1 MYVCIKGGSRLLKY
15 KYGSQITYYLGVYY
29 ATVYF
34 FCIHL
39 HCMHIRY
46 TILREKALRM
56 MTGMHISTSI
66 LNKCVILECQNIDLL
81 PEIEKFEN

>member
-1 MYVCIKGGSRLLKY
+1 
-15 KYGSQITYYLGVYY
+15 
-29 ATVYF
+29 
-34 FCIHL
+34 
-39 HCMHIRY
+39 MHIRY